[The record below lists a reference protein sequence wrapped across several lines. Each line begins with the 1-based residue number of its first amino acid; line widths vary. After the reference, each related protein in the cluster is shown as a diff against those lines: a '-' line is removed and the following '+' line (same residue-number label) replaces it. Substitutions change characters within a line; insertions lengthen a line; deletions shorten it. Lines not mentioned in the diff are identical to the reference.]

1 MQRIAHTALSRQPIV
16 LERTLVVSGDR
27 LTLRPALDATAPLPL
42 DGLAQLCEVSVSVAT
57 GALLQHEL
65 DVPLGTR
72 ADNASAAVVTSLAA
86 LTGEEAHRFA
96 VVAFDLKAS
105 RAPISRRQE
114 GGGGGGGG
122 GYARVRVAY
131 LIADAWLTPSRVTA
145 GAVSVALLAASAA
158 QWAAVGP
165 YTLVSAEL
173 VSAGGPVPPA
183 YAPVSADR
191 APPASAART
200 GSGAGLSTGALV
212 GILLVAF
219 VVVVA
224 LVAALIW
231 VVHPVP
237 VWRRES
243 PWVLN
248 LGSPASA
255 AGSATD
261 LATSPATSSSA
272 LAPSVGSPTLDR
284 TKHTCPYT
292 GAWDHSVCGT
302 TVQ

>member
-1 MQRIAHTALSRQPIV
+1 M
-16 LERTLVVSGDR
+16 LERTLAVNGDR
-27 LTLRPALDATAPLPL
+27 LTLRTALDATATLPL

-65 DVPLGTR
+65 DVPLGTP
-72 ADNASAAVVTSLAA
+72 ADNASAAVVAALAA
-86 LTGEEAHRFA
+86 LTGEDEHRFA
-96 VVAFDLKAS
+96 VAAFDYKTS

-114 GGGGGGGG
+114 GDGGGNSGGF
-122 GYARVRVAY
+122 ARVRITYLVA
-131 LIADAWLTPSRVTA
+131 DSWLTSSRVATE
-145 GAVSVALLAASAA
+145 AVSAALLAASAA

-165 YTLVSAEL
+165 YALVSSEL

-183 YAPVSADR
+183 YAPASADR
-191 APPASAART
+191 APPAPAARG

-212 GILLVAF
+212 AILLVAF
-219 VVVVA
+219 IAVVA

-231 VVHPVP
+231 LVHPVP

-248 LGSPASA
+248 LGSSA

-261 LATSPATSSSA
+261 MATSPVTSSSA
-272 LAPSVGSPTLDR
+272 LAPSIGSPTIDR
-284 TKHTCPYT
+284 TRHNCPYT
-292 GAWDHSVCGT
+292 GAWDHSTCV
-302 TVQ
+302 TVQQ